1 MSSDSELCPSPL
13 PSPIFARCS
22 PARGT
27 VARKCREFYL
37 KRLERTAIMQKRWSI
52 CDFPQSSLQ
61 EVKQEDL
68 PKREE
73 EERSEDQKLTQPLD
87 DAKNV
92 DEVSRTDPPKDSAQD
107 METFPLRKCRS
118 SFDLAM
124 DSLRKEIVSNV
135 IFILFYFKIIVLK
148 SPHII

>member
-1 MSSDSELCPSPL
+1 
-13 PSPIFARCS
+13 
-22 PARGT
+22 
-27 VARKCREFYL
+27 
-37 KRLERTAIMQKRWSI
+37 MQKRWSI

-68 PKREE
+68 AKREE
-73 EERSEDQKLTQPLD
+73 AEERSEDQKLTQPLD

-124 DSLRKEIVSNV
+124 DSLRKEIVSN
-135 IFILFYFKIIVLK
+135 ITQFIYLFCFVLF
-148 SPHII
+148 

>member
-1 MSSDSELCPSPL
+1 
-13 PSPIFARCS
+13 
-22 PARGT
+22 
-27 VARKCREFYL
+27 
-37 KRLERTAIMQKRWSI
+37 MQKRWSI

-73 EERSEDQKLTQPLD
+73 EERSENQKLTQPLD

-135 IFILFYFKIIVLK
+135 IFILF
-148 SPHII
+148 

>member
-135 IFILFYFKIIVLK
+135 IFILFYFKIIA
-148 SPHII
+148 